1 MRVRGGVLAVGCSAA
16 IAFAGCGGGGDG
28 RGGGSAPGGDGGG
41 DAPDARSLA
50 AIGEIERSISGS
62 LSRPDPFD
70 GDAPVE
76 RYTVTC
82 GRDVAIAT
90 GASLACDVA
99 TDRDGTGT
107 ITVTVAS
114 DDGADY
120 SYRGEVRTDEGSQTL
135 EGRTAGG

>member
-1 MRVRGGVLAVGCSAA
+1 MAAAAVTRRAVTAA
-16 IAFAGCGGGGDG
+16 VTRRTPG
-28 RGGGSAPGGDGGG
+28 RSR
-41 DAPDARSLA
+41 RSS
-50 AIGEIERSISGS
+50 EIERSISES

-99 TDRDGTGT
+99 TDSGGTGT
-107 ITVTVAS
+107 ISVTVAS

-120 SYRGEVRTDEGSQTL
+120 SYRGEVRSDQGSQTL
-135 EGRTAGG
+135 EGRTASG